1 MLPRDDP
8 ETVATPT
15 TIFFGGVVFIVR
27 FPGARPRPS
36 AGTPGFLFRTDS
48 HGVRLDTL
56 YRLLFLIPLEW
67 ASLEWEWTEN
77 GLWRISAGGE
87 DSLLLTG
94 VTLLWALLNLV
105 AVLVFLI
112 AGVRTHFADERRGWR
127 ALSVRDVVY
136 YFAWVECLITAASLL
151 AEDCSGQPGLCPPIS
166 ASGRPPLHHDHRFLF
181 LFRGRWDRYGFGRI
195 SWGAGLGMGVVVGG
209 LYGLVSLFLDP
220 WVTEPVARYFSLELV
235 SWREESIAQEI
246 GMAEQS
252 GWLPLLSQGLLVALI
267 GPVGEEVM
275 FRGVLQQA
283 LAERIGQPVSILLT
297 ALLFTMF
304 HVDVVMFAPLLVLG
318 LILGILR
325 AAFRSLWAPI
335 LFHVVNNS
343 ASVLLDL
350 LS

>member
-1 MLPRDDP
+1 MSDFPALGPAHRLEP
-8 ETVATPT
+8 PNSFSERIRMASAWTLCIA
-15 TIFFGGVVFIVR
+15 FF
-27 FPGARPRPS
+27 
-36 AGTPGFLFRTDS
+36 
-48 HGVRLDTL
+48 
-56 YRLLFLIPLEW
+56 FLIPLEW

-112 AGVRTHFADERRGWR
+112 AGVRTNFADERRGWR

-136 YFAWVECLITAASLL
+136 YFAWVVCLITAASLL
-151 AEDCSGQPGLCPPIS
+151 AEWIVPDNQGFVHQYLLPAAPHSIMIIAFLLLC
-166 ASGRPPLHHDHRFLF
+166 
-181 LFRGRWDRYGFGRI
+181 RGHWDRYGLGRI

>member
-1 MLPRDDP
+1 
-8 ETVATPT
+8 
-15 TIFFGGVVFIVR
+15 
-27 FPGARPRPS
+27 
-36 AGTPGFLFRTDS
+36 
-48 HGVRLDTL
+48 
-56 YRLLFLIPLEW
+56 
-67 ASLEWEWTEN
+67 
-77 GLWRISAGGE
+77 
-87 DSLLLTG
+87 
-94 VTLLWALLNLV
+94 
-105 AVLVFLI
+105 
-112 AGVRTHFADERRGWR
+112 
-127 ALSVRDVVY
+127 
-136 YFAWVECLITAASLL
+136 
-151 AEDCSGQPGLCPPIS
+151 
-166 ASGRPPLHHDHRFLF
+166 
-181 LFRGRWDRYGFGRI
+181 
-195 SWGAGLGMGVVVGG
+195 
-209 LYGLVSLFLDP
+209 
-220 WVTEPVARYFSLELV
+220 
-235 SWREESIAQEI
+235 
-246 GMAEQS
+246 MAEQS